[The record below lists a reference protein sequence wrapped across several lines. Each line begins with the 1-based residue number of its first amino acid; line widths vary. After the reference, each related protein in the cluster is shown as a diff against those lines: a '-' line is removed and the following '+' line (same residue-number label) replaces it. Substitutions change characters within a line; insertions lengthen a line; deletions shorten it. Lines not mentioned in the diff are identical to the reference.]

1 MFIVKNIFTIISN
14 VKKES
19 QRRDRKLSL
28 TTTKQLY
35 ERRWFMQILYVILKM
50 LQHIVFLC
58 FMYNALV

>member
-19 QRRDRKLSL
+19 QRRDRKA
-28 TTTKQLY
+28 TTKQLY
-35 ERRWFMQILYVILKM
+35 ESWFMQILYVILKM